1 MKLALIILAGA
12 VLSAGTA
19 AAQSLP
25 AEVKLADGAFTDK
38 AGKPLYT
45 YTNDTM
51 RNMSHCENRC
61 AEAWPPLI
69 ARPGSEPVGEWY
81 LIKRGGGVQQWAYK
95 NHPLYT
101 SAKDQAGKPA
111 TAANE
116 LWLVAKP

>member
-1 MKLALIILAGA
+1 MKLALTLFASLA
-12 VLSAGTA
+12 LTAGVA
-19 AAQSLP
+19 LAQSLP
-25 AEVKLADGAFTDK
+25 AEVKLVDGAFTDQ

-61 AEAWPPLI
+61 AEAWPPLV
-69 ARPGSEPVGEWY
+69 AKPGSEPVGDFY

-95 NHPLYT
+95 NQPLYT
-101 SAKDQAGKPA
+101 SAKDKAGKAA